1 MDLRIRPS
9 NRMTRWI
16 DAVDAV
22 NEIIA
27 IDLAD
32 EQGRTDEDILTQVE
46 HENEINEINLK

>member
-1 MDLRIRPS
+1 
-9 NRMTRWI
+9 MTRWI
-16 DAVDAV
+16 DAV

-46 HENEINEINLK
+46 HENEFHFQNENK